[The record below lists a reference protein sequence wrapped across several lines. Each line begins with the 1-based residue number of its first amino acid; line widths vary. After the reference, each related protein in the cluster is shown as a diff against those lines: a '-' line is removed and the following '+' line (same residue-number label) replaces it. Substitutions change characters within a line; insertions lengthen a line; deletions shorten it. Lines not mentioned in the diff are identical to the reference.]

1 MWDFIQRLD
10 EAATVIA
17 FDLQLTAESTDGL
30 QHVEYSG
37 ALDAGYTASA
47 MKAAADKLQEIVGAG
62 ALRMTVGSLGF
73 ATGQALLDW
82 LKATNQPFDA
92 SKGCLVALS
101 QSSKACPVAK
111 PSEPTVRRKAPAPTI
126 SCSLSAAVFMAA
138 AV

>member
-10 EAATVIA
+10 EAATVVA

-37 ALDAGYTASA
+37 ALDAGYTAAS
-47 MKAAADKLQEIVGAG
+47 MKTAADKLQEIVGAG

-92 SKGCLVALS
+92 
-101 QSSKACPVAK
+101 AK
-111 PSEPTVRRKAPAPTI
+111 VQQQA
-126 SCSLSAAVFMAA
+126 
-138 AV
+138 